1 MIQRQMVIGI
11 IVLLAASL
19 AMGAYVWRMRSRVG
33 EIQPSASN
41 DKPVTAPVSGPAELA
56 TFFVARDDAGMLRAQ
71 TVRIR
76 LPEGRQ
82 QRAQALLQALVALYL
97 DKASPHL
104 LAAGSE
110 VRDVY
115 FIDPGLAVINI
126 NTAFANG
133 HRSGILV
140 EELTLASLIET
151 LSANIAGIT
160 RVKILV
166 DGKERDTLA
175 GHADLINFYD
185 VASVGQMA
193 SQLQEGQ

>member
-1 MIQRQMVIGI
+1 
-11 IVLLAASL
+11 
-19 AMGAYVWRMRSRVG
+19 
-33 EIQPSASN
+33 
-41 DKPVTAPVSGPAELA
+41 
-56 TFFVARDDAGMLRAQ
+56 VARDDAGMLRAQ

-110 VRDVY
+110 IRDVY

-133 HRSGILV
+133 HRSGVLV

-185 VASVGQMA
+185 VASVGEMA